1 MRTNGWVQFAFL
13 LLVVSLYAQSAS
25 ALPVEISLEDQHTET
40 FNIAGGT
47 VTVESTAYSYETG
60 GDFLY
65 TYEILNE
72 SDVGLSFFSVGIV
85 SGSDAFNCSFEGTGV
100 VDPAI
105 WALVGSPVQSVDGL
119 FIDTIDND
127 GLSSALLYFDS
138 SHAPTMGSAVLF
150 GTMSGVGYSSSG
162 DVLAPSALPEPVS
175 ILLFGF
181 GGAVLTLGRKK
192 RHS

>member
-1 MRTNGWVQFAFL
+1 MRTNGWVQFAFIL
-13 LLVVSLYAQSAS
+13 LAVSLYAQSAS
-25 ALPVEISLEDQHTET
+25 ALPVEVSLEDQHIET
-40 FNIAGGT
+40 FNIAGDT

-72 SDVGLSFFSVGIV
+72 SAVGLSLFSVGILPA
-85 SGSDAFNCSFEGTGV
+85 SDAFNCSFEGTGV

-138 SHAPTMGSAVLF
+138 SHAPTMGNAVLF
-150 GTMSGVGYSSSG
+150 GTMSGLGYSASG
-162 DVLAPSALPEPVS
+162 DVLAPSALPEPAT
-175 ILLFGF
+175 IFMLGF
-181 GGAVLTLGRKK
+181 GGMALLRK
-192 RHS
+192 RRT